1 MNRNKHKG
9 LALMLLAVSQFI
21 LALDYTIVF
30 VALPSI
36 GADLGFSTN
45 HLQWVVSAYSLFY
58 GGFLLIGGR
67 LSDLAG
73 RRRMLIIAMGL
84 FGLGSLFGGLAH
96 SQLFLIFSR
105 VVQGLGGAL
114 LSPATLSLIMSN
126 FEEGAERNRA
136 MAVWSA
142 MGGVGLSLGLLLGGV
157 LTNYIGWEAIFF
169 VNVPIVLLVMIL
181 SPVVLSESRFSSKS
195 RHYDAAGAFSVT
207 AGMLFIVYYLIQ
219 APVEG
224 WFALTTFIPGLAGVG
239 LLLLFTAIELR
250 TREPLVPF
258 RLFRIRNLTGATLTA
273 VLCSGSFGALYYFMT
288 LYTQEVLHYSVV
300 QSGLIFMPLTFS
312 SLLATRFVNKLIA
325 VFGLA
330 GTVAIGMGLGAAG
343 FMLFARLSAAGA
355 VWEMIPGM
363 LMIGVGQSF
372 VFTGMYIAAGYGIDM
387 KEQGV
392 ASAIVNTGQQI
403 GTALGLA
410 VILAMIS
417 SGLGT
422 SATLGTMDPIRL
434 TGAIRTAFVICAA
447 IALLG
452 ILVAIITLKQKK
464 QNMRDGANH

>member
-1 MNRNKHKG
+1 
-9 LALMLLAVSQFI
+9 
-21 LALDYTIVF
+21 
-30 VALPSI
+30 
-36 GADLGFSTN
+36 
-45 HLQWVVSAYSLFY
+45 
-58 GGFLLIGGR
+58 
-67 LSDLAG
+67 
-73 RRRMLIIAMGL
+73 
-84 FGLGSLFGGLAH
+84 
-96 SQLFLIFSR
+96 
-105 VVQGLGGAL
+105 
-114 LSPATLSLIMSN
+114 
-126 FEEGAERNRA
+126 
-136 MAVWSA
+136 
-142 MGGVGLSLGLLLGGV
+142 
-157 LTNYIGWEAIFF
+157 
-169 VNVPIVLLVMIL
+169 
-181 SPVVLSESRFSSKS
+181 
-195 RHYDAAGAFSVT
+195 
-207 AGMLFIVYYLIQ
+207 
-219 APVEG
+219 
-224 WFALTTFIPGLAGVG
+224 
-239 LLLLFTAIELR
+239 
-250 TREPLVPF
+250 
-258 RLFRIRNLTGATLTA
+258 
-273 VLCSGSFGALYYFMT
+273 
-288 LYTQEVLHYSVV
+288 
-300 QSGLIFMPLTFS
+300 MPLTFS

-355 VWEMIPGM
+355 VWEMNPGM

-452 ILVAIITLKQKK
+452 ILVAIMTLKQKK

>member
-1 MNRNKHKG
+1 
-9 LALMLLAVSQFI
+9 MLLAVSQFI